1 LFSPKAS
8 SYDGQQNTVKVGDT
22 VKVITGPHEKL
33 SGTIKHMMKG
43 MLWLH
48 SNSYLKNSGIFVV
61 KSKKLFGGL
70 LFNLIQ
76 MNI

>member
-1 LFSPKAS
+1 MYVYSPKAT
-8 SYDGQQNTVKVGDT
+8 SYDGQQSTVKVGDT
-22 VKVITGPHEKL
+22 VTVITGPHEKL

-61 KSKKLFGGL
+61 KSNNQTDK
-70 LFNLIQ
+70 
-76 MNI
+76 